1 MQKRSRKRVPKGS
14 QKGVKTCKKS
24 VSKAFPEGFPFL
36 GEKSM
41 IFEPLQTRWEG
52 FSLESQHVFHIF
64 ACIPEGTKNEAQN
77 LPKLRPEALEK
88 LFREGL
94 KNMCFFNLF
103 FETVLLP
110 IGLQNGAPSR
120 PQNEEIRSR
129 KQHPLQ
135 DLPRTPQEAHFGG
148 V

>member
-1 MQKRSRKRVPKGS
+1 
-14 QKGVKTCKKS
+14 
-24 VSKAFPEGFPFL
+24 
-36 GEKSM
+36 M

-77 LPKLRPEALEK
+77 LPKWRPKALEK

-94 KNMCFFNLF
+94 KNICFFSLF
-103 FETVLLP
+103 FEIVLLP

-120 PQNEEIRSR
+120 PQNAENKVQKATSSSR
-129 KQHPLQ
+129 PPP
-135 DLPRTPQEAHFGG
+135 DAPRGSFWRGLGGSWDSFWCVFWDTFGKCFSSFPFLTSASF
-148 V
+148 VEVFLLS

>member
-1 MQKRSRKRVPKGS
+1 MLFGALFLSLFGVRFLEVPRRDFWDPMAPQRVPTGS
-14 QKGVKTCKKS
+14 QKGVKICKKS

-41 IFEPLQTRWEG
+41 IFEALQTRWEG

-77 LPKLRPEALEK
+77 LPKWRPEAVEK

-94 KNMCFFNLF
+94 KNMCFFSLF
-103 FETVLLP
+103 FKTRNVLL
-110 IGLQNGAPSR
+110 LFAPF
-120 PQNEEIRSR
+120 N
-129 KQHPLQ
+129 H
-135 DLPRTPQEAHFGG
+135 
-148 V
+148 

>member
-1 MQKRSRKRVPKGS
+1 
-14 QKGVKTCKKS
+14 
-24 VSKAFPEGFPFL
+24 
-36 GEKSM
+36 M

-77 LPKLRPEALEK
+77 LPKWRPEALEK

-94 KNMCFFNLF
+94 KNMCFFSLF

-120 PQNEEIRSR
+120 PQNGEIRSR

-148 V
+148 VFGGSWGSFWCVFWDTFGKCFSSFPFLTSACFVEVFLLS